1 MLFKIKELTC
11 TTTPVEKSILARRA
25 LYALLAENYGIEDL
39 PDIAVDSNGKPFFP
53 SHPDIHFSLSHC
65 DLAVMAAID
74 SHEIGCDIE
83 IIQPAPKPELLEV
96 AFCRNE
102 IAKILASSSPG
113 VTLTELWTRKEAAV
127 KRCGSIPDDPRCW
140 SSDDPD
146 TITQICRKS
155 GYVFSIAVLR
165 Y

>member
-1 MLFKIKELTC
+1 MDLSC
-11 TTTPVEKSILARRA
+11 ATTPVEKSILARRV
-25 LYALLAENYGIEDL
+25 LCALLAEYYGIEEL
-39 PDIAVDSNGKPFFP
+39 PVIAVDSNGKPFFP

-74 SHEIGCDIE
+74 SHEIGCDVE

-96 AFCRNE
+96 AFNTNE
-102 IAKILASSSPG
+102 IAIISASSSPG
-113 VTLTELWTRKEAAV
+113 ETLTELWTRKEAVV

-146 TITQICRKS
+146 TFTQICRNV
-155 GYVFSIAVLR
+155 GYVFSIATSG